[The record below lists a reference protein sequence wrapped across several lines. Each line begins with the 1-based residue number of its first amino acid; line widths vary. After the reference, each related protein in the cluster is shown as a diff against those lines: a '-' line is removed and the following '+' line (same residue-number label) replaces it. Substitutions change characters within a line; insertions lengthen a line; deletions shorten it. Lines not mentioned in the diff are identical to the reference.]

1 VAEAVQPEEQPLV
14 EVTKADVSA
23 AVEAQK
29 QVEQEP
35 PGVAE
40 PFVEVAQV
48 LEKEV
53 QPEVEVL
60 PEEVV
65 VLE

>member
-1 VAEAVQPEEQPLV
+1 MVAE
-14 EVTKADVSA
+14 
-23 AVEAQK
+23 
-29 QVEQEP
+29 
-35 PGVAE
+35 AE

-60 PEEVV
+60 PEKVV

>member
-1 VAEAVQPEEQPLV
+1 MVAE
-14 EVTKADVSA
+14 
-23 AVEAQK
+23 
-29 QVEQEP
+29 
-35 PGVAE
+35 AE

-53 QPEVEVL
+53 LPEVEPL

-65 VLE
+65 LE